1 MLCDDVWSLQF
12 YNLKLITRC
21 LGSHRAAN
29 IIIILTSRT
38 KSPLMYKLME
48 DKNCVRVRL
57 VSSWLTTSSQRLS
70 FEPRPVKMILHDLAV
85 GFVIIIIVRSGK
97 CSEAVHMNTNLN
109 CSIHLQRNKNVS
121 DFRQSSSMFTSCFD
135 MIDIIYCV
143 WSILKLFKCSASISF
158 VWRGLL
164 SHLTSNLLCLIN
176 GLISEWILRE
186 QIFQN
191 CTFSKEHISTSK
203 TRRKSSLKHC

>member
-21 LGSHRAAN
+21 LGSDRAAN

-57 VSSWLTTSSQRLS
+57 DSSWLTTSSQRLS

-121 DFRQSSSMFTSCFD
+121 DSDNLPRCLHLVLIWLISSIVFEASSSFLNALLRF
-135 MIDIIYCV
+135 
-143 WSILKLFKCSASISF
+143 
-158 VWRGLL
+158 LL
-164 SHLTSNLLCLIN
+164 SGVGC
-176 GLISEWILRE
+176 
-186 QIFQN
+186 F
-191 CTFSKEHISTSK
+191 HI
-203 TRRKSSLKHC
+203 